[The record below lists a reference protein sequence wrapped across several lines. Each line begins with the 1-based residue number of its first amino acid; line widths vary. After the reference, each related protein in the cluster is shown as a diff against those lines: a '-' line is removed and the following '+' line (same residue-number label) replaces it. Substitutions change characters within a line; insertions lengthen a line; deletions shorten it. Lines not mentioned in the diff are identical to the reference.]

1 MIGPILLLL
10 GLLGLWGG
18 TLLTVRGAVLFSE
31 RHGLS
36 QGFVGLTVLAI
47 GTDLPELFISVSASL
62 QQLRGIEASGII
74 VGNAI
79 GSTMAQAT
87 LVVGVAGLFGYL
99 SMAPRMVRRDGTT
112 LLLAIAMALLLGLD
126 GMISRGEGMVMLLA
140 YALYLVALSQ
150 GERGRKRNNV
160 SAPGMV
166 PTPILILV
174 GLSTVTLAG
183 HVVVTEGVALAETLG
198 MSQTILGLFILGFGT
213 SIPELALSVGAARD
227 GHGSLA
233 VGNAIGS
240 CVFDLLVPIGLG
252 AALHPL
258 LIGRNTLI
266 LDLPALAI
274 GSAALLYFL
283 FRKRGVQRWEAW
295 TLISLYGV
303 YAIVRVLLT

>member
-36 QGFVGLTVLAI
+36 QSFVGLTVLAI

-79 GSTMAQAT
+79 GSSMAQAT

-150 GERGRKRNNV
+150 GERGRKRNNM

-166 PTPILILV
+166 PSPILILV

-183 HVVVTEGVALAETLG
+183 HVVVTEGVALAETWG
-198 MSQTILGLFILGFGT
+198 MSQTILGVFILGFGT
-213 SIPELALSVGAARD
+213 SIPELALSVGAAKD

-295 TLISLYGV
+295 TLIVLYGG

>member
-1 MIGPILLLL
+1 MTGPILLLL
-10 GLLGLWGG
+10 GLMGLWGG

-36 QGFVGLTVLAI
+36 HSFVGLTVLAI

-62 QQLRGIEASGII
+62 QQIRGIEASGII

-87 LVVGVAGLFGYL
+87 FVVGVAGLFGYL
-99 SMAPRMVRRDGTT
+99 SVAPRMVRRDGAT

-126 GMISRGEGMVMLLA
+126 GVISRGEGMVMLIA

-150 GERGRKRNNV
+150 GERGRERNNV
-160 SAPGMV
+160 APGLV
-166 PTPILILV
+166 PAPVLILV

-183 HVVVTEGVALAETLG
+183 HVVVTEGVALAEIWG
-198 MSQTILGLFILGFGT
+198 ISQTILGVFILGFGT
-213 SIPELALSVGAARD
+213 SIPELALSVGAARH
-227 GHGSLA
+227 GHGRLA

-240 CVFDLLVPIGLG
+240 CVFDLLVPLGLG

-258 LIGRNTLI
+258 LISRNTLV

-274 GSAALLYFL
+274 GSVALLYFL

-295 TLISLYGV
+295 TLVFLYGG
-303 YAIVRVLLT
+303 YAIVRVLLK

>member
-18 TLLTVRGAVLFSE
+18 TLLTVRGAVLLSE

-36 QGFVGLTVLAI
+36 KTFVGLTVLAI
-47 GTDLPELFISVSASL
+47 GTDLPELFIAVSASL
-62 QQLRGIEASGII
+62 QQIRGIEASGII

-99 SMAPRMVRRDGTT
+99 RVSPRMVRRDGTT
-112 LLLAIAMALLLGLD
+112 LLLAIVMALFLGLD
-126 GMISRGEGMVMLLA
+126 GMISRVEGIVMLIA
-140 YALYLVALSQ
+140 YALYVIALSQ
-150 GERGRKRNNV
+150 GERGRKRNDLP
-160 SAPGMV
+160 APGKV

-183 HVVVTEGVALAETLG
+183 HVVVTEGVALAETWG
-198 MSQTILGLFILGFGT
+198 MSQTLLGVFILGFGT
-213 SIPELALSVGAARD
+213 SVPELALSIGAARD

-240 CVFDLLVPIGLG
+240 CVFDLLVPLGLG

-258 LIGRNTLI
+258 LVGRNTLV

-274 GSAALLYFL
+274 GSVALLYFL

-295 TLISLYGV
+295 SLVFLYVG